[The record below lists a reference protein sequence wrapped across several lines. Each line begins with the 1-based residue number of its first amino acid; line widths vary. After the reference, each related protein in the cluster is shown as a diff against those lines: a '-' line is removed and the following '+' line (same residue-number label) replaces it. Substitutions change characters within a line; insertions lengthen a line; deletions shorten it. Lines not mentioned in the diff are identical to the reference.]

1 MLVVSCVVPEER
13 FRGCSILFLN
23 GREEILLYLRDDK
36 PGLPEAGK
44 WDLIGGKVEAGETP
58 EEGIRREVQEE
69 LGVREGDIT
78 SRIRELR
85 PFKQYDF
92 QDREEN
98 VFWCALDV
106 AAKDLL
112 LFEGQRLGWFSR
124 IEISALEIGFGFK
137 GVIED
142 FFSAAPFRQV

>member
-1 MLVVSCVVPEER
+1 MVVIFCVVPNER
-13 FRGCSILFLN
+13 FRGCSVLFVN

-58 EEGIRREVQEE
+58 EDGIRREVQEE
-69 LGVREGDIT
+69 LGLRKGEIT
-78 SRIRELR
+78 SCIHELQHFR
-85 PFKQYDF
+85 RYDLP
-92 QDREEN
+92 DREEN
-98 VFWCALDV
+98 VYWCALEV

-112 LFEGQRLGWFSR
+112 LFEVQRLGWFSR
-124 IEISALEIGFGFK
+124 AEVSALEIGFGFK

-142 FFSAAPFRQV
+142 FFSAAPFRGV